1 MCIFGWGSFYYRKDQ
16 KKKDQGFIPYLIIPL
31 ALMNICLSIPLYSSE
46 WLFFIFIQA
55 LAACLG
61 TLMSGLPWV

>member
-1 MCIFGWGSFYYRKDQ
+1 MAQHIWQKQLSYFSCVYLVEAVFTIEKTK

-46 WLFFIFIQA
+46 
-55 LAACLG
+55 
-61 TLMSGLPWV
+61 